1 MANDEVKEEEATTE
15 VKTDEIISGTDVALQ
30 ESADIAPPP
39 ELPPPGSPNR
49 IDVNIDQA
57 TATALKVQ
65 EFEKLIAEAEFA
77 VYDLKKQKAAYI
89 YDTNIQSLIKQ
100 AQQQKAKPQQ

>member
-1 MANDEVKEEEATTE
+1 MDDNKKEEATVE
-15 VKTDEIISGTDVALQ
+15 VKIEEIIPGTDVASQ
-30 ESADIAPPP
+30 APVDTVTSLP

-57 TATALKVQ
+57 TAIALKVQ
-65 EFEKLIAEAEFA
+65 EFEKLIAEAELV
-77 VYDLKKQKAAYI
+77 VYDLKKQKAAYV

-100 AQQQKAKPQQ
+100 AQQRQTQS